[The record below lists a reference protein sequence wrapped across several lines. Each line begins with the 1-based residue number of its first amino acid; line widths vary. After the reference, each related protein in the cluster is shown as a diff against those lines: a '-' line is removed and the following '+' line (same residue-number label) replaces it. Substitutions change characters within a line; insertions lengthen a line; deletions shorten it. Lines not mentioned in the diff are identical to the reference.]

1 MDRKY
6 TEMCVGRNPILDRAV
21 KESPSEEVA
30 FE

>member
-6 TEMCVGRNPILDRAV
+6 TEMCVGRSPILDRAV